1 MGLIRDNRFV
11 IGRWILRA
19 LYIVPVA
26 LVLLAWIAASRETTK
41 AVSTHT
47 LNASSTV
54 PSPTPTVTRYVHV
67 PNVTGISKADA
78 FFTLQSMGLTGEVLR
93 YVWSQRPADTVL
105 DQALQGGLKVTEGTL
120 VQLTVT
126 KRLPLVPLVVGKD
139 RWTAGRKLKRAGF
152 DVKITF
158 VQTTAATDGKVLSQT
173 PNGQTPAQPRSV
185 VLLSVATVPC
195 TPGYLPCLPL
205 GPSDY
210 DCIGGTGDGPAFSGP
225 VRVTGSDPYGLDA
238 DNNGWAC
245 VLI

>member
-1 MGLIRDNRFV
+1 MGLIGDNRLV

-41 AVSTHT
+41 AVSTFVP
-47 LNASSTV
+47 NASATV
-54 PSPTPTVTRYVHV
+54 PSPTTTVTRYVHV
-67 PNVTGISKADA
+67 PNVTGISEADA

-93 YVWSQRPADTVL
+93 YAWSQRPADTVL
-105 DQALQGGLKVTEGTL
+105 DQAMHRGLKVAEGTI
-120 VQLTVT
+120 VQLTVAR
-126 KRLPLVPLVVGKD
+126 RLPIVPPVVGMD
-139 RWTAGRKLKRAGF
+139 RWTAGRKLKHAGF
-152 DVKITF
+152 DVTIRL
-158 VQTTAATDGKVLSQT
+158 VQTTAAPNGTVLSQT
-173 PNGQTPAQPRSV
+173 PNGQTRARPRSV

-195 TPGYLPCLPL
+195 TPGYSPCLPL

-210 DCIGGTGDGPAFSGP
+210 DCMGGTGHGPAFSGP